1 MIRKKLA
8 CLLLAGATVAA
19 FAGTA
24 TPSAQAQTL
33 DELIQKHVEALG
45 GKAKLDAVKSV
56 RMTGKMTMGPG
67 MEAPFTM
74 EFQDP
79 NKMRMEM
86 SIQGM
91 TMIQAY
97 DGKSG
102 WRVVPFTGKTDPE
115 AMSAEELKQMERQT
129 SNFVDLLSDYKSR
142 GYEAELVGKETFEG
156 STVHRIKLTSK
167 DGETVNVYLDAE
179 QYLPLKL
186 VARTTVQGQDI
197 EVETALGDYKEAG
210 GVLFPHSMQTKS
222 AMMPGTATMTIDKI
236 EVNPEV
242 AASRFEMPAKKPAAE
257 TKETPKDTPKEA
269 PKPPQ
274 A

>member
-8 CLLLAGATVAA
+8 CFLLASASIAT
-19 FAGTA
+19 FANPA
-24 TPSAQAQTL
+24 AQAQTL
-33 DELIQKHVEALG
+33 DELLQKHVEAIG

-129 SNFVDLLSDYKSR
+129 SNFVDLLSDYKAR
-142 GYEAELVGKETFEG
+142 GYEGELLGKEALEG
-156 STVHRIKLTSK
+156 SPAYKIKLTAK
-167 DGETVNVYLDAE
+167 DGETVHVFLDAE

-186 VARTTVQGQDI
+186 TARTKVQGQDI
-197 EVETALGDYKEAG
+197 EVETALGDYKEVG
-210 GVLFPHSMQTKS
+210 GILFPHSMQTKS

-242 AASRFEMPAKKPAAE
+242 AASRFEMPAKKPEAE
-257 TKETPKDTPKEA
+257 TKEA

-274 A
+274 G